1 MDIDFSGCVSRLLI
15 EVNKLRPLQLS
26 INVTAAVF
34 YLVFVCQISSLVF
47 SSSSADLVLFFSQ
60 GEVN

>member
-47 SSSSADLVLFFSQ
+47 FIILSRPRPVFQSR
-60 GEVN
+60 

>member
-15 EVNKLRPLQLS
+15 EVNKLWPLQLS

-47 SSSSADLVLFFSQ
+47 FIILSRPRPVFQSR
-60 GEVN
+60 